1 MQTFYEYL
9 KESSSSGTISELCN
23 KFINNVKTNVAT
35 DKFLPMIIL
44 ADYIQENLNNSYKS
58 EQIRNFVQHE
68 DMVNLG
74 MAANKYLE
82 TGFFTF
88 NHAYN
93 DTIHPM
99 LLTFHSGY
107 PYYMLT
113 YKIDDR
119 GLKVDMASLAYIRN
133 EIVQEAKSKQMG
145 ITQYLREVYD
155 SDNRIEELVNF
166 ENANLELYWHERK
179 RNITNIVLPNNTIKQ
194 GDSDINESMNE
205 RFLTERLPEEV
216 GEEVARGN
224 YHIINDMEFYHVR

>member
-9 KESSSSGTISELCN
+9 KESSSSGNISELCR
-23 KFINNVKTNVAT
+23 KFLDNVKKNVTT

-44 ADYIQENLNNSYKS
+44 ADYIQENLSNSYKS

-68 DMVNLG
+68 DLVNLG

-88 NHAYN
+88 NNAYN
-93 DTIHPM
+93 DSVHPM

-119 GLKVDMASLAYIRN
+119 GLKIDMASLAYIRN
-133 EIVQEAKSKQMG
+133 EIIQEAKSKQMG

-155 SDNRIEELVNF
+155 SGNGIEELVNF
-166 ENANLELYWHERK
+166 ENANL
-179 RNITNIVLPNNTIKQ
+179 
-194 GDSDINESMNE
+194 
-205 RFLTERLPEEV
+205 
-216 GEEVARGN
+216 
-224 YHIINDMEFYHVR
+224 